1 MKKCSKCKIEKCLL
15 EFSKDKSTQDGYQY
29 KCKSCEKEY
38 RQNNKDNIKKYLKEY
53 YKSNKEYISKK
64 KKEYEKINKEIISK
78 KKKLYREA
86 NKEIIANY
94 RKANKEKYS
103 KYNKKY
109 RKKYYKDNKEK
120 ISEYFK
126 NWLKQ
131 KKQTDPLFKLKTN
144 LRTRTYSAFKNKG
157 YSKNTKTHKMLGV
170 DWNIAKQ
177 HIERQFTK
185 GMNWSNHGEW
195 HIDHI
200 IPLAS
205 ANTEQRLKEL
215 CHYSNLQPMWA
226 SENISK
232 SDKINGQ
239 QTKIRI

>member
-1 MKKCSKCKIEKCLL
+1 MKKCSKCKIEKRLL
-15 EFSKDKSTQDGYQY
+15 EFSKDKSTNDGYQN
-29 KCKSCEKEY
+29 KCKSCEKKYREYNAKKIADYQKEY
-38 RQNNKDNIKKYLKEY
+38 RKLNKYNIKEYKKEYYKLNKDRLSEKQKGY
-53 YKSNKEYISKK
+53 YKSNKEVISEK
-64 KKEYEKINKEIISK
+64 KKEWQKNNKDIISK
-78 KKKLYREA
+78 QQKEYYNL
-86 NKEIIANY
+86 NKERIFNY
-94 RKANKEKYS
+94 QKA
-103 KYNKKY
+103 
-109 RKKYYKDNKEK
+109 
-120 ISEYFK
+120 
-126 NWLKQ
+126 WQKQ
-131 KKQTDPLFKLKTN
+131 KKQNDPLFKLKHT
-144 LRTRTYSAFKNKG
+144 LRTRTYYAFKNKG
-157 YSKNTKTHKMLGV
+157 YSKNTKTQKMLGV

-177 HIERQFTK
+177 HIERKFTK

-226 SENISK
+226 SDNISK